1 MAPNL
6 GSLLLDPGPNP
17 EERYRRRESSQKLVD
32 IILTNCPEPD
42 VFLALYGLSDQGPM
56 TVPEAAMHFSQSV
69 NRIRYIRQ
77 TGLRVLRG
85 VPGLAKL
92 LRP

>member
-32 IILTNCPEPD
+32 IIRTRCLEPD
-42 VFLALYGLSDQGPM
+42 VFLALYGLADQGPM
-56 TVPEAAMHFSQSV
+56 TAAEASKYFSCQLGH
-69 NRIRYIRQ
+69 IRYIRQ
-77 TGLRVLRG
+77 AGLRVLRG